1 MSNSTPPGQG
11 TSKPSQHLDI
21 PDNNL
26 KHQSSLDSTVSADST
41 ALPPFPP
48 AGASPDTRSPA
59 HPHQNAEDLLNAA
72 AQHVFPEHPAPQRS
86 PADERKGVTKEGRI
100 SPGDRDGSKR
110 AKEGKAR
117 EEEPLLGG
125 TPLDEMTPLKTPG
138 ILLGGQPGFP
148 FPPKRTAS
156 SSTITPAHR
165 QGSGDTLNAVAK
177 GGSIG
182 AIPENEPLQTD
193 LPPMQS
199 ESQPDSA
206 ATVRRPDLRAH
217 DYGSVCSFLTI
228 SYHFGRR
235 KKRSELTCLSS
246 VFDRLAPHL
255 VYFNTLRIAH
265 TTSLLC
271 LRFHL
276 ARKQVRMGASALMS
290 ALNALPW
297 DDDAEGSS
305 SDSDDDSGRGARVP
319 PPSTSAARPKGMFSI
334 SSFD

>member
-1 MSNSTPPGQG
+1 MSNSTPPAQG

-26 KHQSSLDSTVSADST
+26 KHQSSLDSTASADST

-72 AQHVFPEHPAPQRS
+72 AQHVFPEQPAPQRS

-177 GGSIG
+177 GGNIG

-217 DYGSVCSFLTI
+217 DYGSVCSFL
-228 SYHFGRR
+228 
-235 KKRSELTCLSS
+235 
-246 VFDRLAPHL
+246 A
-255 VYFNTLRIAH
+255 TLEKEEVRADM
-265 TTSLLC
+265 SLLC
-271 LRFHL
+271 FRPPC
-276 ARKQVRMGASALMS
+276 ASTLSTLSYS
-290 ALNALPW
+290 AW
-297 DDDAEGSS
+297 DPHSS
-305 SDSDDDSGRGARVP
+305 SSPAIPSCPQVGAD
-319 PPSTSAARPKGMFSI
+319 G
-334 SSFD
+334 SFRLDVGS